1 MNGNDWTKSFK
12 NHESLGLG
20 ESNLYKA
27 SLPKG
32 LGNYENSEALDKGTQ
47 SSKIFI
53 TSKSDGSGNDYT
65 ITLTTPSSY
74 TGDYGN
80 NNRAYGHGDTGS
92 LVVKINDSEV
102 VNASLKDNFI
112 NTSKSASQDL
122 TEYDNNGFENGTASF
137 SEGNLV
143 LNKVAPFNNVSQ
155 SINNDNIYYPNGYQA
170 WNATLTI
177 NQKIQNG
184 YNKVEFEHRIF
195 PGVTH
200 SLNTVDW
207 YYDDGL
213 ANPQVDSTK
222 TITWN
227 EYSSS
232 PTHSLSGISYFIK
245 NTDFNL
251 SIDNVFLNLANKT
264 YRQADNNAYIAYTKE
279 TSSGHIDITAG
290 DGSPSNQSIL
300 YFELNN
306 TENRNG
312 LVINPQE
319 DFIIPSITSTGSVTN
334 IRVKGTGTI
343 NNNNGL
349 GTIRGIEFG
358 VYNRDLSSND
368 TWNQGDSFHTPI
380 GRFISSVGSDSG
392 NLIENFDK
400 ETFRLQSSSVT
411 DNYLEGL
418 GSDFSLFTSL
428 LTGTINSADSIVN
441 TGELQQLIGGELSYP
456 ITQDY
461 IGLNPNS
468 INYNVNF
475 NTSFPVRHY
484 FRAFAFDFTNNTT
497 VNNAGFSSNINL

>member
-1 MNGNDWTKSFK
+1 
-12 NHESLGLG
+12 
-20 ESNLYKA
+20 
-27 SLPKG
+27 
-32 LGNYENSEALDKGTQ
+32 
-47 SSKIFI
+47 
-53 TSKSDGSGNDYT
+53 
-65 ITLTTPSSY
+65 
-74 TGDYGN
+74 
-80 NNRAYGHGDTGS
+80 
-92 LVVKINDSEV
+92 
-102 VNASLKDNFI
+102 
-112 NTSKSASQDL
+112 
-122 TEYDNNGFENGTASF
+122 
-137 SEGNLV
+137 
-143 LNKVAPFNNVSQ
+143 
-155 SINNDNIYYPNGYQA
+155 
-170 WNATLTI
+170 
-177 NQKIQNG
+177 
-184 YNKVEFEHRIF
+184 
-195 PGVTH
+195 
-200 SLNTVDW
+200 
-207 YYDDGL
+207 
-213 ANPQVDSTK
+213 
-222 TITWN
+222 
-227 EYSSS
+227 
-232 PTHSLSGISYFIK
+232 
-245 NTDFNL
+245 
-251 SIDNVFLNLANKT
+251 
-264 YRQADNNAYIAYTKE
+264 
-279 TSSGHIDITAG
+279 
-290 DGSPSNQSIL
+290 L

-497 VNNAGFSSNINL
+497 VNNAGFSSNKASANKFTVKLTYKVANGITDNNALDEFIVPIGIDIDSETDYINGITNKIAIAVRLPGSISSTTQTNPNPGTNWGIINNRNFNSSFGIPPNSDIWAGLDPQGNSNNGPTITTSTNTISIPVIIGSSFRLAKANGVILLRISIHNSFQGIIEKIEFEGR